1 MDGDDSDGVGGAN
14 EPGTHITESVNNGE
28 KLFVMDFIINFSRGE
43 FVRVKSNRMEKVVVV
58 GLKKDGSKGKV
69 GSISNNCGRESR
81 IECWRRGAVVKESL
95 RVSKDLM
102 AGGKVC
108 EGMFGSFCCKSM
120 ERKVL

>member
-1 MDGDDSDGVGGAN
+1 
-14 EPGTHITESVNNGE
+14 
-28 KLFVMDFIINFSRGE
+28 MDFVINFGGGE
-43 FVRVKSNRMEKVVVV
+43 FARVKSNRMEKVVVV

-69 GSISNNCGRESR
+69 RSISNNCGRESR

-102 AGGKVC
+102 VGGKVC